1 MKTSPLIS
9 KIVTIVLS
17 GLAVLGLSAA
27 AFAWAP
33 NASAATPA
41 TGVDYSNLQM
51 AYANAQV
58 ALKGQQNRIDLAKQI
73 AANAQTFIDAQKAN
87 GKDTS
92 SLDAALANYNAQFA
106 SAQTVHNQAGSVL
119 STHAGF
125 DANGVVTDSTQ
136 AKQTLRSVRD
146 YLRQAHTL
154 IASSSQALHSAL
166 RVFRQANRPVATPQ
180 P

>member
-17 GLAVLGLSAA
+17 GLAVLGLSVA

-33 NASAATPA
+33 DAIAATPA
-41 TGVDYSNLQM
+41 TGEDYSNLEM
-51 AYANAQV
+51 AYGNAQV
-58 ALKGQQNRIDLAKQI
+58 ALKGQQNRIDLSKQI
-73 AANAQTFIDAQKAN
+73 AANVQTFIDAQKAI

-92 SLDAALANYNAQFA
+92 SLDAALANYSAQFA
-106 SAQTVHNQAGSVL
+106 SAQTVHDQAGSVL
-119 STHAGF
+119 GTHAGF

-136 AKQTLRSVRD
+136 AKQTLRSARN
-146 YLRQAHTL
+146 YMRQAHTL
-154 IASSSQALHSAL
+154 IASSSQALHSVL

>member
-9 KIVTIVLS
+9 KIVTTVLS

-33 NASAATPA
+33 DAIAATPA
-41 TGVDYSNLQM
+41 PGEDYSHLEM
-51 AYANAQV
+51 AYGNAQV

-73 AANAQTFIDAQKAN
+73 AANVQTFIDAQKAN
-87 GKDTS
+87 GKNTS
-92 SLDAALANYNAQFA
+92 SLDAALANYRAQFA
-106 SAQTVHNQAGSVL
+106 SAQTAHDQAASVL

-125 DANGVVTDSTQ
+125 DANGTVTDSTQ
-136 AKQTLRSVRD
+136 AKQTLRLARD
-146 YLRQAHTL
+146 HMRQARTL
-154 IASSSQALHSAL
+154 IASSGRALHAAL
-166 RVFRQANRPVATPQ
+166 RVFRQANRPVAAPQ

>member
-27 AFAWAP
+27 AFAWPPDAM
-33 NASAATPA
+33 AATPA
-41 TGVDYSNLQM
+41 PGEDYSNLEM
-51 AYANAQV
+51 AYGNAQV

-73 AANAQTFIDAQKAN
+73 AANVQTFVDAQKAN

-92 SLDAALANYNAQFA
+92 SLDAALANYSAQFA
-106 SAQTVHNQAGSVL
+106 SAQTAHDQAASVL

-125 DANGVVTDSTQ
+125 GA
-136 AKQTLRSVRD
+136 
-146 YLRQAHTL
+146 
-154 IASSSQALHSAL
+154 ASGIPIGSRKSRLTRATSSAGSIC
-166 RVFRQANRPVATPQ
+166 VGCFRACINAARRPCWTGSRTTRHAVGSL
-180 P
+180 